1 MKQKNVLMQGIE
13 IGMAKSK
20 EVLEVL
26 LIQLRELES
35 KSENIV
41 YIKNSEVIGITPDI
55 KLMIAQIEDHIIS
68 EYGDVEAMKLGID
81 ITSHLHE
88 REDY

>member
-1 MKQKNVLMQGIE
+1 MKQENVLMQGIN
-13 IGMAKSK
+13 IGLSKSK

-26 LIQLRELES
+26 LVQLRDLDEM
-35 KSENIV
+35 SENIV
-41 YIKNSEVIGITPDI
+41 YIKNSEVSGITPNI
-55 KLMIAQIEDHIIS
+55 KMMIAQIEDHIIS
-68 EYGDVEAMKLGID
+68 EYGDIEALKMGID